1 METLKLGPFLG
12 INTRAQAFSLHVA
25 KTGDFLASA
34 NNVDIDDAGNILRRR
49 GESRLQAM
57 TNAHSIQM
65 KSVSTGFL
73 VRGSVLYAIT
83 LPTYSETLLKVLA
96 SDATMTYTQ
105 LGMDW
110 YYSNGTD
117 IGRVSSGVAYPIGLA
132 PMSAPALTVIG
143 GSLLQGQYQI
153 GIAYANSTTG
163 EEGAISDLAYQELSN
178 TGGIRVAL
186 PGALSGA
193 THVNVYLSESNGTV
207 PMLHSSV
214 VASTSTIDLTTLATG
229 RPCSFRNEDVL
240 PAGTLFA
247 HNGRLCSFS
256 GDKVYVGLPWRPG
269 YYLPMEGFIPFTE
282 DVTIAAPNEGGT
294 YIVSDKTYF
303 IPGDIGN
310 IQESLTVVL
319 DYGAV
324 PGTFFSLPNKKV
336 VGWFS
341 VNGFVL
347 ADTAGAIDTTMAD
360 RVTVTPPAIGVASVC
375 ECGGFRRV
383 VSCGYAMNTGTKA
396 VTTYSDWDFTSVSRC
411 FGTKV
416 DGIYKT
422 DTTDAVAAT
431 VNFGLQ
437 NFGTEKLK
445 AIPALYLGMTS
456 TQALNMRV
464 KTPIHDYTY
473 ASRSSGTDLK
483 IQRISPGKGLK
494 ANWFELELSN
504 TNGADFTLASVSTA
518 QVTSTRRI

>member
-12 INTRAQAFSLHVA
+12 INGRKQPFSLHVS
-25 KTGDFLASA
+25 KTGDFLTAA
-34 NNVDIDDAGNILRRR
+34 DNVDIDDSGNILRRR
-49 GESRLQAM
+49 GVLRLQAM
-57 TNAHSIQM
+57 TNAHSLHM
-65 KSVSTGFL
+65 KSVSTGFM

-83 LPTYSETLLKVLA
+83 LPTYTETLLKVLA
-96 SDATMTYTQ
+96 SDATMSYAQ
-105 LGMDW
+105 LGTDW

-132 PMSAPALTVIG
+132 PMPAPALSTIG
-143 GSLLQGQYQI
+143 GSLRQGQYQI

-163 EEGAISDLAYQELSN
+163 EEGAISDLAYQELTS
-178 TGGIRVAL
+178 TGGIRVTL
-186 PGALSGA
+186 PGALTGS

-214 VASTSTIDLTTLATG
+214 VASTATIDLTTLATG

-256 GDKVYVGLPWRPG
+256 GDKVYVGLAWRPG
-269 YYLPMEGFIPFTE
+269 YYLPAKGYIWFTE
-282 DVTIAAPNEGGT
+282 DVTIAAPNEGGV
-294 YIVSDKTYF
+294 YVVADKTYF

-310 IQESLTVVL
+310 TQDSLTVVL

-324 PGTFFSLPNKKV
+324 PGTFFKLPEKKV

-422 DTTDAVAAT
+422 DTADIVSAT

-437 NFGTEKLK
+437 DFGTERIK
-445 AIPALYLGMTS
+445 AVPALYLGMKS
-456 TQALNMRV
+456 ALALNMRV
-464 KTPIHDYTY
+464 KTPTHDYTY
-473 ASRSSGTDLK
+473 ASRSSGADLA
-483 IQRISPGKGLK
+483 IQRISPGRGLK

-504 TNGADFTLASVSTA
+504 TSGADFKLASVSTA